1 MPSKNWSVAN
11 LVLPQFV
18 CAALIGWFLIGPTA
32 IPSNSEASTPAIQI
46 NIEKRKLIET
56 LFVVSIFLA
65 EKFEETELH
74 GSFKSAAACAADDKC
89 DIDTR
94 FNNFSSLA
102 QNLSENIERK
112 LVQGYKPLG
121 ASNEE
126 KKVILDLM
134 SVAPS
139 RLDAIQK
146 IIKQLTDDRKNF
158 LANLGTLS
166 STQKWFP
173 ELVRALT
180 VFAANGGYMKGL
192 NSIDLSDRYP
202 SVTER

>member
-1 MPSKNWSVAN
+1 MPSKNWLVAYQ
-11 LVLPQFV
+11 VLWRFV
-18 CAALIGWFLIGPTA
+18 CAALIGWFLIGPAA

-56 LFVVSIFLA
+56 LFVVSVFLA

-74 GSFKSAAACAADDKC
+74 ASFKSAAACAADDKC

-94 FNNFSSLA
+94 FSNFSSLA
-102 QNLSENIERK
+102 QNLSGNIELK
-112 LVQGYKPLG
+112 LAQGYKPLG

-126 KKVILDLM
+126 KKVISDLM

-139 RLDAIQK
+139 RLDTIQK
-146 IIKQLTDDRKNF
+146 IIKQLTNNKKDF
-158 LANLGTLS
+158 LATLGVLS
-166 STQKWFP
+166 SIQKWFP
-173 ELVRALT
+173 ELARAVT
-180 VFAANGGYMKGL
+180 VFAANGGYKKGL
-192 NSIDLSDRYP
+192 NGIDLSDRYP